1 MPSAK
6 YRLCVDAATSLSQ
19 PDIDA
24 LSGAIERFRK
34 EGMGDRQSEVAAL
47 DAMLAQIA
55 ADRAEVF
62 ELLGTPATPQT
73 ESEQT
78 PTVDEKVRAA
88 TTVASAVHSRLRAGE
103 TISWNQ
109 LFAIA
114 DQAFGG
120 TQAAGAYS
128 VKDAYDAM
136 EMGVNRYILE
146 RGSFYS
152 PNATAD
158 SAQLTIGSL
167 KHLLDKLP
175 TQTKRTAE
183 QDQFQQFST
192 PPAFAYAA
200 NWVANV
206 RDGEVYLEP
215 SAGLGGIAVFGR
227 NAGAKVVLN
236 ELAPRRADM
245 LEQVMPGARV
255 FREDAEQIH
264 NILPDDVQPTVVVMN
279 PPFSS
284 AGTRGVKD
292 RNIGGA
298 HIKQALARLAPGGRL
313 VAIVGAGMSLDAPGY
328 AGFWRD
334 MRAKFDVR
342 AAVPVEGTEYAKY
355 GTTFGNVLLVID
367 KAPPQARNVVT
378 ERADTY
384 NDLIRLLA
392 GVRDDRPAAK
402 PSPDRRPAERPAP
415 VQAGGEPVRA
425 VKAATG
431 VRPATVEPGAVGAG
445 EQPGQRDV
453 GRSGRGS
460 AGDGDGRPAGAVL
473 EPAEPGA
480 GTGDL
485 FAGGGESGPVE
496 SGGSGT
502 GGQPSPVTPDE
513 PAAELTDS
521 VFEAY
526 RPQRLEIPGAKAHP
540 GALVQSAAMAS
551 VQPPAATYKPNLPKT
566 SITKGDISIA
576 QLEAVVYAG
585 QAHQQFAADGTRL
598 GFFIGDGTGV
608 GKGRE
613 IGAIILDNLRQ
624 GRKKAVWITEK
635 QGLIKDAR
643 RDYGGVGGDPSILF
657 NQNKAKADEAIE
669 QPSGVLFT
677 TYSTLRSAAVA
688 QKAEGEEKP
697 KAAPTRLEQLVKWLG
712 ADFDGVIAFDEA
724 HNAGNAV
731 PIKGDRGVSEP
742 SAQAIAVVELQ
753 KQLPK
758 ARIVYVSATG
768 ATEVSNLSFANRLG
782 LWGEGTPF
790 ESVQKFIDQMVAGG
804 LATMELVARDMKQ
817 MGAYL
822 ARSLSFD
829 DVTYGRVDHVLT
841 PLQRDIYDRLAE
853 GWQVTLQNM
862 QKALEVTGAVS
873 EKGKTLNKAAKRNA
887 KSAYWGAQQR
897 FFNQIITSMQM
908 PTVVEQIRAD
918 LAAKRAVVLQLVNT
932 NEAQQERSLAKRR
945 NDDEEQTDLEDLD
958 LTPRDQLLQMVQK
971 AFPVVQYEKKVD
983 DNGRAYSEPVKDS
996 NGNLVENKEAVAMRD
1011 ALLADLMQIRVPDGP
1026 LEILLNE
1033 FGPDAVAE
1041 ITGRKQR
1048 VVRRRQNDGAVKA
1061 VLESRGSA
1069 AASADA
1075 DAFMGDKKQILVFS
1089 DAGGTGFSFQADLGK
1104 KNQRKRSHYL
1114 LQPGWR
1120 ANKAVQGL
1128 GRTHRTNQK
1137 SAPEYRLVS
1146 TDVPAHK
1153 RFLSSIARR
1162 LDQLGALTKG
1172 QRDTSS
1178 GGLFSEK
1185 DNLESKYATAAVKQL
1200 IDDVKRGQ
1208 VPDTDFNEFLRQ
1220 MGLED
1225 IVDKDTGQI
1234 AEAKYPPTR
1243 QFLNRLL
1250 SLTLDMQ
1257 ERVFQA
1263 FIDRM
1268 EANVETAARMG
1279 TLDTGLQTIRALATR
1294 IMRRQTVHVDKRT
1307 GAQTEYVELELTQPT
1322 RIYQF
1327 PKAYKGEKA
1336 EWVVNKKSGRVW
1348 FKLAS
1353 GSITRTNGSVETRY
1367 LLRGTNGHVYK
1378 GEREFDGDRYD
1389 TIDEDQARQM
1399 WDDETA
1405 KRPATYTE
1413 RAHMLVG
1420 ALLPIW
1426 DRLNT
1431 TQTMQVVRV
1440 QTDTGERLLGRQVM
1454 EHELAETMARLEV
1467 ATEESETAPA
1477 DVMRRI
1483 LGGEV
1488 AELANGWRLGSARVS
1503 GQQRI
1508 ELLLPR
1514 SHTSGPEL
1522 VRRGAIE
1529 ERIGWEYRYF
1539 VPQNERGQDLLAYIF
1554 ETKPIT
1560 VIGRVDG
1567 EGKVRRSNVQAGTA
1581 TTKRGFSLEAKST
1594 LDAKAMAALSEELA
1608 QAFPGLDWQRPTLN
1622 QQQGTIDVAG
1632 PWLDNDGAANLVKLN
1647 AIADK
1652 YDAPIV
1658 VRGHPKLGIA
1668 ALRPF
1673 GFEPH
1678 LGGTDRFNRPRDA
1691 MPQYVRPGGGIG
1703 ASTPLFGRTL
1713 VNPDREAKGRP
1724 TVDPQ
1729 LPEMATAKGAA
1740 RWMSKNAGEP
1750 WMREVA
1756 AKVLEGIDEDA
1767 DIQYLEVGK
1776 SYSLPKSVAEVMR
1789 AGTFGVSEINTVT
1802 GKNRLYM
1809 KWAPDRPIAQEDLL
1823 HELLHAA
1830 TQRALSSPKSAAARM
1845 ELQSIRRALLANLR
1859 NLAASK
1865 SPTLSQAGRDAAEF
1879 FSKVIVNEDE
1889 LLAYGLTSPTF
1900 REWATR
1906 MTKDGWFEGPKEGYS
1921 RDSAARMFDRAT
1933 PEPELTLWERF
1944 VDVVRSLLG
1953 LSKMYAPRLASM
1965 MRQRERER
1973 IVFITQNSDQTLA
1986 QRLDELLREVV
1997 QVQRRVSKDEY
2008 VENWVP
2014 SEARAGQDAVD
2025 SDAFKAWFGDSK
2037 VVDKDGK
2044 PLVVYHGTTAVFS
2057 AFSEAKTG
2065 ASIDSGFL
2073 GKGFYFSTDPRIAS
2087 SYTSIGRPAREN
2099 APNVMPV
2106 YVSLQNPYQWGI
2118 KTTGVRGAVL
2128 NDSGLPRELRAAVY
2142 WRAGFRFDDHA
2153 EPDFGMEQPLSE
2165 ALRDELMARGYD
2177 GVIADFPARD
2187 GVGIGDRE
2195 IVAFRPEQIKSAIGN
2210 RGTFDPNNAD
2220 IRAGTAEIRAGI
2232 RGFSQQG
2239 ARNLLLDAMNEAG
2252 GIGTWAKTVGT
2263 QYAKA
2268 KQHPGTFGRVFD
2280 AVQDYIKDINVFA
2293 NTAADQAPTILPKLE
2308 HWTDLKTKK
2317 PMKEHAADMKA
2328 AGAAIW
2334 KGTLE
2339 DKRVYKADELRKMGL
2354 NGDQIELYR
2363 EFRATVDQSLDDLT
2377 RTEIMRLAGN
2387 DGLPV
2392 GPAVMGA
2399 RSLQESASIMVEHL
2413 TALHEKTLKRDLLL
2427 AIELINDK
2435 AMKVERLKDEGYAPL
2450 MRFGRHTLH
2459 ITDKE
2464 GATLFFGMYESA
2476 FEANRAK
2483 RELEA
2488 DPEFA
2493 GASFTRGKQSQE
2505 AYRLFSGMP
2514 LDALELFAE
2523 ATGNEDNAIYQE
2535 YLKLTKSNRSALKR
2549 MIHRQGIAGFS
2560 EDATRVLASFVTSNS
2575 RLASGNMH
2583 LGRAKSLANA
2593 IPKEL
2598 GDLQTEATKL
2608 VLYVQDPQEEAAAI
2622 RGLLFTNFIGGSVAS
2637 AAVNLTQPF
2646 TMSLPYLSQFGGVAN
2661 AGRHLLA
2668 ALRQVNKPEGE
2679 IAEALKRAEDDGVV
2693 SPQEIH
2699 HLQAEAMSRL
2709 GNHPFLKKAAFI
2721 WGSMFSLSEQFNR
2734 RLTFI
2739 AAYNTAKQ
2747 NNVEDPFA
2755 FAEKAV
2761 IETQGLYN
2769 KGNKPN
2775 WARGAIGATVFTF
2788 KQYSIHYLEFLKRM
2802 WDSGPE
2808 GKKAVGVAIAILLLT
2823 AGASG
2828 LPFADDLDDAI
2839 DTLAQALGY
2848 DFSSKKAKRQFIAET
2863 LGLGKMAGEVATR
2876 GLSAIPGFPI
2886 DVSLRMGLGNLLP
2899 GTGALLR
2906 SNTDRA
2912 RDVLEFAG
2920 AAGSLA
2926 KSVMDSGNKM
2936 LSGSPVDAALGV
2948 APIAIQNIAKAMQMW
2963 NTGEYRNTRGQK
2975 VMNTDTVDAVMKG
2988 VGFQPAQIARE
2999 SAAMGEVQRSV
3010 QLAKNVE
3017 GQIAE
3022 KWAQGL
3028 NDGDQAKVADAR
3040 ADLRA
3045 WNEKNPEAPMRITM
3059 QQVIQRVRQMRM
3071 SREQRAVRNAPR
3083 EMRPAVEEAF
3093 R

>member
-6 YRLCVDAATSLSQ
+6 YRLCLGAVTSLPQ
-19 PDIDA
+19 PDLDA
-24 LSGAIERFRK
+24 LEQSIERFRQQ
-34 EGMGDRQSEVAAL
+34 GMSDRQSEVAAL
-47 DAMLAQIA
+47 DEMLAQIA
-55 ADRAEVF
+55 ASRASVF
-62 ELLGTPATPQT
+62 ELLGRAPTAPQT

-78 PTVDEKVRAA
+78 PIDELDPKTAGAVRLGI
-88 TTVASAVHSRLRAGE
+88 VVQRMLRRGE
-103 TISWNQ
+103 TLTWQ
-109 LFAIA
+109 GLFRQA
-114 DQAFGG
+114 DEAFSG
-120 TQAAGAYS
+120 TQAQGAYT

-158 SAQLTIGSL
+158 SAQLTIVSL
-167 KHLLDKLP
+167 KHLLDRLP

-206 RDGEVYLEP
+206 QPGEIYLEP
-215 SAGLGGIAVFGR
+215 SAGLGGIAVFGQ

-264 NILPDDVQPTVVVMN
+264 NILPDDIKPTVVVMN

-284 AGTRGVKD
+284 SGTRGVKD
-292 RNIGGA
+292 RNIGAA

-313 VAIVGAGMSLDAPGY
+313 VAIVGAGMSIDAPGY

-334 MRAKFDVR
+334 MKAQFYVR
-342 AAVPVEGTEYAKY
+342 AAIPVEGTEYAKY

-367 KAPPQARNVVT
+367 KVAPQGKDVVV

-402 PSPDRRPAERPAP
+402 PAPDRRPTERPAP
-415 VQAGGEPVRA
+415 VPAGGEPVRA
-425 VKAATG
+425 SQATPRA
-431 VRPATVEPGAVGAG
+431 RPAPVEPGAVGAG
-445 EQPGQRDV
+445 EQPSARDV
-453 GRSGRGS
+453 GRSGGGS
-460 AGDGDGRPAGAVL
+460 TVDGDGRPAGPVL
-473 EPAEPGA
+473 EPAEPGV

-485 FAGGGESGPVE
+485 FADGSESGPVE
-496 SGGSGT
+496 TGGSGT

-526 RPQRLEIPGAKAHP
+526 RPQRLDVPGAKPHP

-643 RDYGGVGGDPSILF
+643 RDYAGVGGDPSILF

-669 QPSGVLFT
+669 QGSGVIFT

-688 QKAEGEEKP
+688 QKVEGEDKP
-697 KAAPTRLEQLVKWLG
+697 RAAPTRLEQLVKWLG
-712 ADFDGVIAFDEA
+712 PDFDGVIAFDEA

-742 SAQAIAVVELQ
+742 SAQAVAVVELQ
-753 KQLPK
+753 KQMPK
-758 ARIVYVSATG
+758 ARVVYVSATG

-790 ESVQKFIDQMVAGG
+790 ESVEKFINQMVAGG

-829 DVTYGRVDHVLT
+829 DVTYGRVDHKLT

-873 EKGKTLNKAAKRNA
+873 DKGKTLNKAAKRNA

-908 PTVVEQIRAD
+908 PTVVEQIKAD
-918 LAAKRAVVLQLVNT
+918 LKAKRAVVLQLVNT

-958 LTPRDQLLQMVQK
+958 LTPRDQLMQMVQK
-971 AFPVVQYEKKVD
+971 AFPVVQYEKKID
-983 DNGRAYSEPVKDS
+983 ENGRAYSEPVKDS
-996 NGNLVENKEAVAMRD
+996 QGNLVENKEAVAMRD
-1011 ALLADLMQIRVPDGP
+1011 ALLADLEKIRVPDGP

-1048 VVRRRQNDGAVKA
+1048 VVRRKQDDGTTKM
-1061 VLESRGSA
+1061 VLESRGGA
-1069 AASADA
+1069 AAAADA
-1075 DAFMGDKKQILVFS
+1075 DAFMADKKQILVFS
-1089 DAGGTGFSFQADLGK
+1089 DAGGTGYSFQADLGK
-1104 KNQRKRSHYL
+1104 KNQRKRAHYL

-1200 IDDVKRGQ
+1200 IDDAKRGQ
-1208 VPDTDFNEFLRQ
+1208 VPDVDFVEFLRQ

-1257 ERVFQA
+1257 ERIFQA

-1279 TLDTGLQTIRALATR
+1279 TLDTGLQTIRAMATKV
-1294 IMRRQTVHVDKRT
+1294 MRRQTVHVDKRT
-1307 GAQTEYVELELTQPT
+1307 KAETEYVELELTQPT
-1322 RIYQF
+1322 RIYPF
-1327 PKAYKGEKA
+1327 PKPYKGEKA
-1336 EWVVNKKSGRVW
+1336 EYVVNKKSGRVW

-1353 GSITRTNGSVETRY
+1353 GSITRSNGAVETRY
-1367 LLRGTNGHVYK
+1367 LMRGTNGHVYK
-1378 GEREFDGDRYD
+1378 GEREFDGDRYE
-1389 TIDEDQARQM
+1389 TIDEDKARQM

-1467 ATEESETAPA
+1467 ATEESEMAPA
-1477 DVMRRI
+1477 DVMARI
-1483 LGGEV
+1483 LGGDV
-1488 AELANGWRLGSARVS
+1488 AELANGWRLGAARVA

-1508 ELLLPR
+1508 EISMGR
-1514 SHTSGPEL
+1514 STSAGPEL

-1539 VPQNERGQDLLAYIF
+1539 VPTNERGQDLLAYIF
-1554 ETKPIT
+1554 ETKPI
-1560 VIGRVDG
+1560 VVLGRVDDD
-1567 EGKVRRSNVQAGTA
+1567 GKVVRRSNVQG
-1581 TTKRGFSLEAKST
+1581 
-1594 LDAKAMAALSEELA
+1594 
-1608 QAFPGLDWQRPTLN
+1608 
-1622 QQQGTIDVAG
+1622 
-1632 PWLDNDGAANLVKLN
+1632 
-1647 AIADK
+1647 
-1652 YDAPIV
+1652 
-1658 VRGHPKLGIA
+1658 
-1668 ALRPF
+1668 
-1673 GFEPH
+1673 
-1678 LGGTDRFNRPRDA
+1678 
-1691 MPQYVRPGGGIG
+1691 
-1703 ASTPLFGRTL
+1703 GRTL
-1713 VNPDREAKGRP
+1713 VNPDRQASNRP
-1724 TVDPQ
+1724 VIDQQ
-1729 LPEMATAKGAA
+1729 LPEMKSAKSAA
-1740 RWMSKNAGEP
+1740 RWLAKNASEP

-1756 AKVLEGIDEDA
+1756 GKILEGIDEDA
-1767 DIQYLEVGK
+1767 EIQYLEVGK
-1776 SYSLPKSVAEVMR
+1776 NYRLPKPVAEVMR
-1789 AGTFGVSEINTVT
+1789 AGTFGVSEIDTVT

-1809 KWAPDRPIAQEDLL
+1809 KWAPDRPIAQEDML

-1830 TQRALSSPKSAAARM
+1830 TQRALSSPKSAAVRQ
-1845 ELQSIRRALLANLR
+1845 ELQTIQRALLANLR
-1859 NLAASK
+1859 SLAASK
-1865 SPTLSQAGRDAAEF
+1865 STSLSQEGRDAAEF
-1879 FSKVIVNEDE
+1879 FSKVIINEDE

-1906 MTKDGWFEGPKEGYS
+1906 MTKDGWFEGPREAYA
-1921 RDSAARMFDRAT
+1921 RDSAERMFERAT

-1953 LSKMYAPRLASM
+1953 LSKLYAPRLAAM
-1965 MRQRERER
+1965 LKQRERER
-1973 IVFITQNSDQTLA
+1973 IAFVTQNSNQTLA

-1997 QVQRRVSKDEY
+1997 QAQRRTSREEY
-2008 VENWVP
+2008 IASWAP
-2014 SEARAGQDAVD
+2014 RAGDETIDGEVDDGGHDAD
-2025 SDAFKAWFGDSK
+2025 
-2037 VVDKDGK
+2037 
-2044 PLVVYHGTTAVFS
+2044 TTA
-2057 AFSEAKTG
+2057 
-2065 ASIDSGFL
+2065 
-2073 GKGFYFSTDPRIAS
+2073 R
-2087 SYTSIGRPAREN
+2087 
-2099 APNVMPV
+2099 
-2106 YVSLQNPYQWGI
+2106 
-2118 KTTGVRGAVL
+2118 VL
-2128 NDSGLPRELRAAVY
+2128 
-2142 WRAGFRFDDHA
+2142 
-2153 EPDFGMEQPLSE
+2153 
-2165 ALRDELMARGYD
+2165 
-2177 GVIADFPARD
+2177 
-2187 GVGIGDRE
+2187 
-2195 IVAFRPEQIKSAIGN
+2195 
-2210 RGTFDPNNAD
+2210 
-2220 IRAGTAEIRAGI
+2220 AGTAEIRAGI

-2239 ARNLLLDAMNEAG
+2239 ARNLLLDLMGEAG
-2252 GIGTWAKTVGT
+2252 GIGAWAKTVGT

-2268 KQHPGTFGRVFD
+2268 RQNPGTFGRVFE

-2293 NTAADQAPTILPKLE
+2293 NTAADRAPSILPKLE
-2308 HWTDLKTKK
+2308 HWTDLKKRGAA
-2317 PMKEHAADMKA
+2317 PADMKA

-2354 NGDQIELYR
+2354 NGTQIELYK
-2363 EFRATVDQSLDDLT
+2363 EFRAAVDQSLDDLA

-2387 DGLPV
+2387 DGIPV
-2392 GPAVMGA
+2392 GSAVMGS
-2399 RSLQESASIMVEHL
+2399 RSLREAATVMIEHL
-2413 TALHEKTLKRDLLL
+2413 SALHAKTLRRDLLL
-2427 AIELINDK
+2427 AIEQINDK
-2435 AMKVERLKDEGYAPL
+2435 AVKVEKLKDEGYAPL

-2464 GATLFFGMYESA
+2464 GRTLFFGMYESS
-2476 FEANRAK
+2476 FEANRAR

-2488 DPEFA
+2488 DPEFK
-2493 GASFTRGKQSQE
+2493 GANFTRGKASQE

-2549 MIHRQGIAGFS
+2549 MIHRQGIAGFN
-2560 EDATRVLASFVTSNS
+2560 EDATRVLASFVTSNA
-2575 RLASGNMH
+2575 RMASGNMN
-2583 LGRAKSLANA
+2583 LGRAKSAANA

-2598 GDLQTEATKL
+2598 GDLKDEATKL
-2608 VLYVQDPQEEAAAI
+2608 VLYVQDPQEEASAI

-2646 TMSLPYLSQFGGVAN
+2646 TMSLPYLSQFGGVAS

-2668 ALRQVNKPEGE
+2668 ALRQVNSPQGE

-2699 HLQAEAMSRL
+2699 HLRAEAMSRL

-2747 NNVEDPFA
+2747 NRVEDPFA
-2755 FAEKAV
+2755 FAERAV

-2788 KQYSIHYLEFLKRM
+2788 KQYSIHYLEFLRRM
-2802 WDSGPE
+2802 WQSGPE
-2808 GKKAVGVAIAILLLT
+2808 GKRAVGVAIAILMLT

-2828 LPFADDLDDAI
+2828 LPFADDLDDAV

-2848 DFSSKKAKRQFIAET
+2848 DFSSKKAKRAFIAET
-2863 LGLGKMAGEVATR
+2863 LGLGQLAGEVAMR

-2886 DVSLRMGLGNLLP
+2886 DVSLRMGMGNLLP

-2912 RDVLEFAG
+2912 KDVLEFAG

-2926 KSVMDSGNKM
+2926 RSVMDSGNKM
-2936 LSGSPVDAALGV
+2936 LSGAPVDAALGV

-2975 VMNTDTVDAVMKG
+2975 VMNADAVDAVMKG
-2988 VGFQPAQIARE
+2988 IGFQPAQIARE

-3045 WNEKNPEAPMRITM
+3045 WNEKNDSQMKISM
-3059 QQVIQRVRQMRM
+3059 QQIIQRVRELR
-3071 SREQRAVRNAPR
+3071 STRAERTIRSAPP
-3083 EMRPAVEEAF
+3083 EMRGDVRRAF
-3093 R
+3093 AGQP